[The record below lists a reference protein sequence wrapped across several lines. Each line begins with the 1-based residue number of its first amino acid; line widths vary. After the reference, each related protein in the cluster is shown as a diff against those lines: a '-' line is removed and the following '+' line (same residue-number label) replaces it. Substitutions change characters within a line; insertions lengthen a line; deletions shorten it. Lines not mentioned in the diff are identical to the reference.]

1 MSSDRS
7 TAADECSGLPVRMD
21 RTEFLVCSGG
31 QLELRNQDHPERW
44 IATDSPAEVR
54 R

>member
-7 TAADECSGLPVRMD
+7 TAADECTGLPVPVD
-21 RTEFLVCSGG
+21 RTEFLVCPNG
-31 QLELRNQDHPERW
+31 QLELRHQDHPERW
-44 IATDSPAEVR
+44 IATDSPVEVR